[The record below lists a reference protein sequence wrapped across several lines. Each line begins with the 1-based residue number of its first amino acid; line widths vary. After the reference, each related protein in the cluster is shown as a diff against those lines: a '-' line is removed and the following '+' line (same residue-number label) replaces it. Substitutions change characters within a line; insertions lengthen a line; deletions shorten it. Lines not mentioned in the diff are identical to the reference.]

1 MFQSDSIKLE
11 LGEQDRRNDHYIS
24 ESLKRLSQKAFRVAR
39 DSTIP
44 EITARRKKMKNYMKD
59 DQHLP
64 ELYEDGVI
72 VRSGDVVKFGRV
84 PYLIK
89 ESSVDVEKKTIEK
102 VKLRRKIIKK
112 ASSPQ
117 SKAASMAQSHRLE
130 VAKLQASSL
139 KQAQQKQ

>member
-1 MFQSDSIKLE
+1 
-11 LGEQDRRNDHYIS
+11 
-24 ESLKRLSQKAFRVAR
+24 
-39 DSTIP
+39 
-44 EITARRKKMKNYMKD
+44 MKD